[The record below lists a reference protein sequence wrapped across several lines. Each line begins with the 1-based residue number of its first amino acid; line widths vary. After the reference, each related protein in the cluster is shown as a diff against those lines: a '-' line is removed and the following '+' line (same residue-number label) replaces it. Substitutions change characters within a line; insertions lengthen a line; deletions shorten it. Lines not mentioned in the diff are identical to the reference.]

1 MKYVSCQKLSFTI
14 NYHHAMLSIECV
26 TKGVYKTKTN
36 VSMCFAR
43 LNSKLIVQRIYQL
56 PFNYQKSNSLHNS
69 ILLLIKI
76 QSYRN
81 SDVLIENSVN

>member
-1 MKYVSCQKLSFTI
+1 
-14 NYHHAMLSIECV
+14 
-26 TKGVYKTKTN
+26 
-36 VSMCFAR
+36 MCFAR

-69 ILLLIKI
+69 ILLLLKI

>member
-1 MKYVSCQKLSFTI
+1 
-14 NYHHAMLSIECV
+14 
-26 TKGVYKTKTN
+26 
-36 VSMCFAR
+36 MCFAR

-56 PFNYQKSNSLHNS
+56 PFNYQKSNSMHNS

-81 SDVLIENSVN
+81 SDVLIENSVNQIQIKKEKMQKAP